1 MTDRDSRE
9 RVLAAV
15 CEAGA
20 PLTIEDIAAA
30 TGLHVNTVRGHLDVL
45 LAAGTIAR
53 EQPDVRGR
61 GRPRWLYRQATPG
74 PSPYQRLAEAL
85 SMELSQIQ
93 DPALAAATADRWAH
107 SLPELPVAATPD
119 EAVVEAADALNRL
132 GFEAEIS
139 PVGDAISVR
148 RCPYAALV
156 AENPVICEIHAAL
169 IDSLLEQ
176 TGQPVRLHTLQ
187 VWTRPDMCV
196 ATLERPDLAPE
207 RIIQASASDNP
218 EVTR

>member
-1 MTDRDSRE
+1 MTDRDSRD
-9 RVLAAV
+9 RVLAVVRRADSPV
-15 CEAGA
+15 
-20 PLTIEDIAAA
+20 TIEDIAAA

-119 EAVVEAADALNRL
+119 EAVVEAADALKRL

-139 PVGDAISVR
+139 PVGDAIRVR
-148 RCPYAALV
+148 RCPY
-156 AENPVICEIHAAL
+156 AAL